1 MLDKI
6 VILRLCT
13 QTTLAASSLTRI
25 GRDGRAF
32 YVPGICD
39 SDRHLLVGDQVF
51 DIELDARVN
60 DHRSAAVTKLPSDLG
75 QFVCDYLAQNAFVLK
90 NILELCDVLN
100 YRLVF
105 VEYLLAF
112 ESRQPTQLQIEYCL
126 SLNVGKIEAGYDLVE
141 FF

>member
-1 MLDKI
+1 MLDEI
-6 VILRLCT
+6 VVLRLRT
-13 QTTLAASSLTRI
+13 QTALAAAPLPRI

-39 SDRHLLVGDQVF
+39 GDRHLLVGDQVF
-51 DIELDARVN
+51 DIKLDTGVDN
-60 DHRSAAVTKLPSDLG
+60 HSSASVTKLTPDLG

-90 NILELCDVLN
+90 NILEFGDVFD

-112 ESRQPTQLQIEYCL
+112 ESRQATQLQIEYCL